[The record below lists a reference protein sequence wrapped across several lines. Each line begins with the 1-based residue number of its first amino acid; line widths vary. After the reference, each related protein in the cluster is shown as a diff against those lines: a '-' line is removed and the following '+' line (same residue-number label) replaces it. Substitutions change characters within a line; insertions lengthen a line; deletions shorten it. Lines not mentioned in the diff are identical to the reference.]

1 MKVLQ
6 VNVVYGKGST
16 GKITQ
21 DLHYELLARG
31 HESVVCYGR
40 GQESDDARV
49 IKTCGEVYSKANNAI
64 SRISGIMY
72 GGCFFS
78 TKRLIDEIKKQKPD
92 LVHLQ
97 CINGYFV
104 NIYRLIT
111 WLRENR
117 IKTVVTLHAEFM
129 FTGGCGYAVDCEKW
143 RDPESPC
150 AGGCPRR
157 YQETRSLVFDRTAE
171 MTHRMKAAFDGF
183 DEGLI
188 ITSVSPW
195 LMERAKQS
203 AVFKDKTHRVVMN
216 GLNENVFYPRKTNL
230 LREKYGIDNEI
241 IFHATPSFT
250 DDTSDIKGGYHLI
263 EIARRLPEYTFIVA
277 GNYSVKSKLPENI
290 ILLGRISDQNEL
302 ASYYSESDLT
312 LLVSSRETFSMV
324 TAESLCCGTPVVGFK
339 AGGPESIAI
348 KEYCSFV
355 EYGDMD
361 ALTAALRSMLS
372 KNTIIDQNKCR
383 RVYSSETM
391 AEAYIDCYKAVVND
405 DK

>member
-21 DLHYELLARG
+21 DLHEGLLKNG
-31 HESVVCYGR
+31 IESVVCYGR
-40 GQESDDARV
+40 GQEFDDVKV

-64 SRISGIMY
+64 SRASGIMY

-92 LVHLQ
+92 VVHLQ

-104 NIYRLIT
+104 NIYRLVT
-111 WLRENR
+111 WLKENK

-129 FTGGCGYAVDCEKW
+129 FTGGCGLAIDCEKW
-143 RDPESPC
+143 RDPENPC

-157 YQETRSLVFDRTAE
+157 YQETRSMFFDRTAE
-171 MTHRMKAAFDGF
+171 MASRMKAAFDGF

-203 AVFKDKTHRVVMN
+203 PVFKDKTHRVVMN
-216 GLNENVFYPRKTNL
+216 GLNENVFYPRESNL
-230 LREKYGIDNEI
+230 LREKYGIENEI

-250 DDTSDIKGGYHLI
+250 DDPSDIKGGYHLI
-263 EIARRLPEYTFIVA
+263 EIARRLPEYTFVVA
-277 GNYSVKSKLPENI
+277 GSYSVKSELPENI
-290 ILLGRISDQNEL
+290 ILIGRVSDQNEL
-302 ASYYSESDLT
+302 ASYYSEADLT

-324 TAESLCCGTPVVGFK
+324 TAESLCCGTPVVGFE
-339 AGGPESIAI
+339 AGGPESITVSEHS
-348 KEYCSFV
+348 KFV
-355 EYGDMD
+355 EYGDYPGMID
-361 ALTAALRSMLS
+361 AIRSFIGMNVDS
-372 KNTIIDQNKCR
+372 EKCR
-383 RVYSSETM
+383 EKYSKEKMTTN
-391 AEAYIDCYKAVVND
+391 YIDVYRSLYNK
-405 DK
+405 